1 MIAIYKREL
10 KSYFLTAMGYVFLT
24 IFMIIL
30 GMLFFFNNVTNNS
43 ADLQSYYSAVDPL
56 YLIIFTVILTMRLMT
71 DDKRNRTEVLLLT
84 SPVSAAGIVMGK
96 FLAALSVYAIGV
108 FSTIIYALY
117 TMIYA
122 EINLIVVLGGM
133 LGLLLYGALFIAIG
147 TFISSLTD
155 SQVVA
160 AIATFCS
167 LFFLYLAESFIGY
180 IPNTTVTDALY
191 WMALDSKYTQISQG
205 LLSIGH
211 LVYFLS
217 LTFLF
222 LFLTVRVL
230 EKKRW
235 A

>member
-1 MIAIYKREL
+1 MFAIYKREL

-30 GMLFFFNNVTNNS
+30 GILFYFNNVTKNS
-43 ADLQSYYSAVDPL
+43 ADLQSYYQAVDPL

-84 SPVSAAGIVMGK
+84 APVSAGGIVMGK
-96 FLAALSVYAIGV
+96 FLAAFSVYGMAV
-108 FSTIIYALY
+108 LSTIIYAIY
-117 TMIYA
+117 TLVFSQIS
-122 EINLIVVLGGM
+122 LSVVVGGM
-133 LGLLLYGALFIAIG
+133 IGLLLYGALFIAIG

-167 LFFLYLAESFIGY
+167 LFFLYIAESFISF
-180 IPNTTVTDALY
+180 IPNTTVTNVLY
-191 WMALDSKYTQISQG
+191 WLALDSKYNQISQG

-217 LTFLF
+217 LTALF
-222 LFLTVRVL
+222 LFLTVRVI

>member
-1 MIAIYKREL
+1 MFAIYKREL

-30 GMLFFFNNVTNNS
+30 GMLFFFNNITQNS

-84 SPVSAAGIVMGK
+84 APVSAAGIVIGK
-96 FLAALSVYAIGV
+96 FFAALSVYAIGV
-108 FSTIIYALY
+108 LSTIIYAVFTL
-117 TMIYA
+117 IYSQ
-122 EINLIVVLGGM
+122 ISLVVVIGGM
-133 LGLLLYGALFIAIG
+133 IGLLLYGALFISIG

-167 LFFLYLAESFIGY
+167 LFFLYLAERFVAY
-180 IPNTTVTDALY
+180 IPNTTVTNILY
-191 WMALDSKYTQISQG
+191 WLSLDSKYTQISQG

-217 LTFLF
+217 LTAMF
-222 LFLTVRVL
+222 LFLTVRVV

-235 A
+235 S

>member
-1 MIAIYKREL
+1 MFAIYKREL

-30 GMLFFFNNVTNNS
+30 GMLFFFNNITQNS

-84 SPVSAAGIVMGK
+84 APVSAAGIVIGK
-96 FLAALSVYAIGV
+96 FFAALSVYAIGV
-108 FSTIIYALY
+108 LSTIIYAVFTL
-117 TMIYA
+117 IYSQ
-122 EINLIVVLGGM
+122 ISLVVVIGGM
-133 LGLLLYGALFIAIG
+133 IGLLLYGALFISIG

-167 LFFLYLAESFIGY
+167 LFFLYLAERFIAY
-180 IPNTTVTDALY
+180 IPNTTVTNILY
-191 WMALDSKYTQISQG
+191 WLSLDSKYTQISQG

-217 LTFLF
+217 LTAMF
-222 LFLTVRVL
+222 LFLTVRVV

-235 A
+235 S

>member
-1 MIAIYKREL
+1 MLAIYKREL

-30 GMLFFFNNVTNNS
+30 GMLFFFNNITQNS

-56 YLIIFTVILTMRLMT
+56 YLIVFTVILTMRLMT

-84 SPVSAAGIVMGK
+84 APVSAGGIVMGK
-96 FLAALSVYAIGV
+96 FLAALSVYAVGV
-108 FSTIIYALY
+108 FSTIIYAIFTLLY
-117 TMIYA
+117 SGIS
-122 EINLIVVLGGM
+122 LVVVIGGM
-133 LGLLLYGALFIAIG
+133 IGLLLYGALFISIG

-167 LFFLYLAESFIGY
+167 LFFLYLAESFISY
-180 IPNTTVTDALY
+180 IPNTTVTNILY
-191 WMALDSKYTQISQG
+191 WLSLDSKYTQISQG

-217 LTFLF
+217 LTTLF
-222 LFLTVRVL
+222 LFLTIRVV